1 MSFKIHY
8 RNNLIDKND
17 SYLIS
22 CPLSWDDR
30 NYSFTPVNVV
40 PDLHIIN
47 WMSPNLYSWNTKL
60 IPRIFTRKWSIPFI
74 MTLVLNNFIKCPRFV
89 VHWYIWSYM
98 YVAKSFIST
107 YFSCHLKVYLAS
119 LKLPLDW
126 SSTSMRFFLVQN
138 NVSVFFFFFQNN
150 ALVERINLLHSL
162 ICATIHITIAY
173 IVTISNDDLIFQNN
187 ALVDQI
193 NSIVLYE

>member
-1 MSFKIHY
+1 
-8 RNNLIDKND
+8 
-17 SYLIS
+17 
-22 CPLSWDDR
+22 
-30 NYSFTPVNVV
+30 
-40 PDLHIIN
+40 
-47 WMSPNLYSWNTKL
+47 
-60 IPRIFTRKWSIPFI
+60 
-74 MTLVLNNFIKCPRFV
+74 
-89 VHWYIWSYM
+89 M

-138 NVSVFFFFFQNN
+138 NVLVFLFFFQNN

-187 ALVDQI
+187 ALVDQL
-193 NSIVLYE
+193 NSIVLYEKPVINVLIDWLGFNANFSSISSISWREQIVIFLSQYHLSDVWHIRELLH